1 MSVVED
7 SPSAERRKALKEA
20 DAVAANELRVSG
32 SCPLSKYIDIADRL
46 LDHFQNAVDGRRL
59 DEAYVFGLR
68 FANLSLSSL
77 PKHPEWKHDTRSK
90 ARKRLTSQV
99 GDVLCMMDVIKQR
112 MDAEELM
119 KIKAELIAK
128 EEEEAR
134 KKEAEDR
141 GRQQLDE
148 ARQRKQKIRDTLEEE
163 RQKFLAEQRSQ
174 REKPIQQK
182 VKIAKKKEPVPKT
195 KQIEKSAMAKLRAM
209 QAQMS
214 SSEEH
219 AVLGEQEQTVTAS
232 KKNVKS
238 LKSSKSSKIKVSS
251 PKISFSM
258 GKKKSKGKS
267 KEEKAKLPSLSPTQ
281 PTENNNEPVTV
292 IVASV
297 GEVEPDGNKN
307 KTDSITERDG
317 REQNLGRKSSL
328 GENSERKMN
337 NVNSTEKQESKS
349 ESENNNK
356 KIIIT
361 ASTESQEDKIE
372 LSFDAESSRSA
383 TKSKKYDTDL
393 TSSLKSTISTSMNF
407 FTSKIETAKSSIS
420 TIPSSIVPPPVS
432 SSPVNITSAMSTPR
446 SKKEKTT
453 IDKLKRAISAQE
465 DRLEEIEGKQ
475 IPSLLQAAKTFLK
488 EDKKQEALKCLT
500 HKKRLERQVDK
511 TKAAVFNMETQM
523 FMLESALED
532 RYVKKALDEAATA
545 IAGFQ
550 KNIGDPNADI
560 VDLTNMSLSLPE
572 LDVGDSS
579 DEELLE
585 ELEEWL
591 SPEEKRKSQANK
603 DSYANADD
611 ISLLSMPSF
620 LPVAPADTPISTSVG
635 NFLSAIIGE

>member
-7 SPSAERRKALKEA
+7 SPSADRRKALKEA
-20 DAVAANELRVSG
+20 DAANELRVLG

-68 FANLSLSSL
+68 FANLCLSSL

-148 ARQRKQKIRDTLEEE
+148 ARQRKQKIRDALEEE

-182 VKIAKKKEPVPKT
+182 VTIAKKKEPVPKT
-195 KQIEKSAMAKLRAM
+195 KQIEKSAMAKLQAM

-238 LKSSKSSKIKVSS
+238 LKTRKSSKIKVSA

-267 KEEKAKLPSLSPTQ
+267 KEEKATLPSLSPTQ

-292 IVASV
+292 IVASI
-297 GEVEPDGNKN
+297 GEVELDGTKN

-328 GENSERKMN
+328 GKKSERKMN
-337 NVNSTEKQESKS
+337 IVNSTEKQQESKS
-349 ESENNNK
+349 ESENNGK
-356 KIIIT
+356 KMIIT

-372 LSFDAESSRSA
+372 SSFDAESSRSA

-393 TSSLKSTISTSMNF
+393 TSSLKSTMSTSMNF
-407 FTSKIETAKSSIS
+407 FTSKIEAAKSSIS

-432 SSPVNITSAMSTPR
+432 SSPVNIPSALSTPR

-488 EDKKQEALKCLT
+488 EDKRQEALKCLT

-620 LPVAPADTPISTSVG
+620 LPVAPADTPTSTSVG

>member
-20 DAVAANELRVSG
+20 DAANELRVLG

-68 FANLSLSSL
+68 FANLCLSSL

-90 ARKRLTSQV
+90 ARKRLTSEV

-148 ARQRKQKIRDTLEEE
+148 ARQREQKIRDALKEE
-163 RQKFLAEQRSQ
+163 RQKFLAEQRSS
-174 REKPIQQK
+174 REKAIQQK
-182 VKIAKKKEPVPKT
+182 VIIAKKKEPVPKV
-195 KQIEKSAMAKLRAM
+195 KEIEKSAMAKLQAM

-219 AVLGEQEQTVTAS
+219 AVPGEQSVTAS

-238 LKSSKSSKIKVSS
+238 VKSSKSSKIKVSA

-267 KEEKAKLPSLSPTQ
+267 KEEKAKLPSRSPTQ
-281 PTENNNEPVTV
+281 PTEINNEPVTV
-292 IVASV
+292 LVASV
-297 GEVEPDGNKN
+297 GKEELDGTKN
-307 KTDSITERDG
+307 KSDSITERDG

-328 GENSERKMN
+328 GENSERKTN
-337 NVNSTEKQESKS
+337 IVNSTEKQQSKS
-349 ESENNNK
+349 ESEGNDK
-356 KIIIT
+356 KMT
-361 ASTESQEDKIE
+361 VTDSTESQEDKIE
-372 LSFDAESSRSA
+372 ASFDANSSRRA

-393 TSSLKSTISTSMNF
+393 TSSLKSTMSTSMNF
-407 FTSKIETAKSSIS
+407 FKSKIETAKSSIS
-420 TIPSSIVPPPVS
+420 TIPSSIVPPSVS
-432 SSPVNITSAMSTPR
+432 SSPVNITSALLTPR
-446 SKKEKTT
+446 SQKEKTT

-475 IPSLLQAAKTFLK
+475 IPTLLQAAKTFLK
-488 EDKKQEALKCLT
+488 EDKKQEALKCLA
-500 HKKRLERQVDK
+500 HKKKLERQVDK

-550 KNIGDPNADI
+550 KNIGDPKADI
-560 VDLTNMSLSLPE
+560 VDLTNISLSLPE

-591 SPEEKRKSQANK
+591 SPEDKRKSRANK

-620 LPVAPADTPISTSVG
+620 LPVAPADTPTSTSVG
-635 NFLSAIIGE
+635 NFLGAIIGE